1 MQRFGECLRRLMATI
16 RRRIFACAG
25 PVLAGVQ
32 LVEVMSIHPYKH
44 GVLASSISIFFAE
57 EPRI

>member
-1 MQRFGECLRRLMATI
+1 MATI